1 METPLRMIFAI
12 AVLVMWALFG
22 IALAS
27 GDWTPTLWA
36 ILLATHVTCAIVFY
50 NFALVFS
57 YGYAISVVVANLII
71 VARYPS
77 LASALVGGACI
88 AYGLRLWQ
96 FVHARQRD
104 PSYRTVRERSDA
116 AGAGTPVGLKIGIW
130 IMVSWLMA
138 FHAMTTWNV
147 SSAARVTP
155 WVVAGVLLM
164 IAGIGLEAVADA
176 QKLAAKR
183 SAPQRWVSG
192 GLYRRI
198 RHPNYLGEILFQAG
212 LIVAGLASAGT
223 VVALLA
229 GIIAPAYIVVLMMSE
244 SWSLDR
250 KQQARYGSDPAFIAY
265 FASTGRL
272 LPLSPAGNPAAPR

>member
-1 METPLRMIFAI
+1 MEGPLRLIFAV
-12 AVLVMWALFG
+12 AVLAMWALFG
-22 IALAS
+22 VAVAN
-27 GDWTPTLWA
+27 GAWTSTLWA
-36 ILLATHVTCAIVFY
+36 VLLVAHVACAIVFY
-50 NFALVFS
+50 NFAYVFS
-57 YGYAISVVVANLII
+57 YGYAISVVAANLII

-77 LASALVGGACI
+77 LAGALVAGACI

-104 PSYRTVRERSDA
+104 PSYRGVRDRSDA
-116 AGAGTPVGLKIGIW
+116 AGVRAPVGLKIGIW

-147 SSAARVTP
+147 ASAGRVTP
-155 WVVAGVLLM
+155 WIVAGVLMM
-164 IAGIGLEAVADA
+164 IAGIALEAVADA

-183 SAPQRWVSG
+183 GAPQRWVSA
-192 GLYRRI
+192 GLYRWV
-198 RHPNYLGEILFQAG
+198 RHPNYLGEIVFQAG
-212 LIVAGLASAGT
+212 LIVAGLGSTAT

-229 GIIAPAYIVVLMMSE
+229 GVIAPAYIVVLMLSE

-250 KQQARYGSDPAFIAY
+250 KQQERYGADPQFRTY

-272 LPLSPAGNPAAPR
+272 LPVSPAGNPAAPR